1 MITGHLQEKNGR
13 YYMVLNL
20 KNENNKWK
28 PKWIATG
35 LLIKGNKKK
44 ANTMLQDTIRK
55 YEDQQIQ
62 PQCVVNDILFS
73 NYMLNW
79 LKLIRNSVEDT
90 TFTSYR
96 RNIKGSIVPYFKKL
110 GVSLLEVEP
119 KHISDYYDYLMDEKR
134 NSAATVRRHHAN
146 IRKALQQAL
155 KKHLIA
161 SNPADLVEKPKLQIY
176 IADFYNDE
184 NLNLLFEKA
193 KGTRLELAIIVASF
207 YGLRRSEVLGLK
219 WNAIDFKSKTI
230 TIRHIVAE
238 AENDEGEKYLVK
250 KDRTK
255 NKSSYRT
262 LPLIP
267 QVEVALLHKK
277 ESDDMYR
284 KICGR
289 SYCKDYIGYI
299 FVDELG
305 HLLKPDYLSKAFKKL
320 LIKNELRNIRFHDL
334 RHSCASLLLK
344 NGVIMKAIQEWLGHS
359 HYSTTANFYAH
370 LEHDSKK
377 DSANTIGGILK
388 VTGPNKPI
396 EEKADRKIA

>member
-146 IRKALQQAL
+146 IRKWQRAEAL
-155 KKHLIA
+155 KKTKKVR
-161 SNPADLVEKPKLQIY
+161 PDLL
-176 IADFYNDE
+176 
-184 NLNLLFEKA
+184 EKA
-193 KGTRLELAIIVASF
+193 ALTPEDYAV
-207 YGLRRSEVLGLK
+207 LRGLK
-219 WNAIDFKSKTI
+219 
-230 TIRHIVAE
+230 
-238 AENDEGEKYLVK
+238 EK
-250 KDRTK
+250 
-255 NKSSYRT
+255 
-262 LPLIP
+262 
-267 QVEVALLHKK
+267 
-277 ESDDMYR
+277 
-284 KICGR
+284 
-289 SYCKDYIGYI
+289 
-299 FVDELG
+299 
-305 HLLKPDYLSKAFKKL
+305 
-320 LIKNELRNIRFHDL
+320 
-334 RHSCASLLLK
+334 
-344 NGVIMKAIQEWLGHS
+344 
-359 HYSTTANFYAH
+359 
-370 LEHDSKK
+370 
-377 DSANTIGGILK
+377 
-388 VTGPNKPI
+388 
-396 EEKADRKIA
+396 